1 MKHAKSIYNVSALIL
16 LPWLVATTGCQCSG
30 TTTAGNTV
38 SANGKWSMTVAAN
51 PVVVRT
57 NTTTTVTATVTNL
70 QPDGVTWQP
79 AIGARVVFSLTP
91 YPNNDCGSLVPP
103 VDVQTDAS
111 GVATVKFKAS
121 NAPTTPSADTC
132 YVYVVAKRTF
142 TLDTASNVSDSITL
156 KIK

>member
-1 MKHAKSIYNVSALIL
+1 MKQVKFIFNIFTIILPAWLIII
-16 LPWLVATTGCQCSG
+16 TCCQCRG

-38 SANGKWSMTVAAN
+38 SANGKVSMTVAAN
-51 PVVVRT
+51 PVVVRVNSTT
-57 NTTTTVTATVTNL
+57 NVTATVTNL

-79 AIGARVVFSLTP
+79 AIGARVVFSLTK
-91 YPNNDCGSLVPP
+91 YPGNDCGNLVPP
-103 VDVQTDAS
+103 LEVQTDAN
-111 GVATVKFKAS
+111 GVATIKFKAS

-142 TLDTASNVSDSITL
+142 SLDTLSNVSDSITL